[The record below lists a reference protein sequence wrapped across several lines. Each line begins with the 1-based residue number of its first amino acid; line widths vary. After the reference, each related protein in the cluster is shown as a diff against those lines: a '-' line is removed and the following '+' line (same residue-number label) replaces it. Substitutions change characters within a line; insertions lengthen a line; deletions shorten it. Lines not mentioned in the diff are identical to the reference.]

1 MKMKKIAICIMAACL
16 SLTFIPLQA
25 KDVVKPSTLVT
36 TSKSAEVKELDLRL
50 NEIKSMDKSKL
61 TVSEKK
67 SLRKEVKTTKQRLY
81 NDYGVVYIS
90 AGTLL
95 LIVILLIILL

>member
-25 KDVVKPSTLVT
+25 KDVVKPSTSIT
-36 TSKSAEVKELDLRL
+36 APRPAEVKALDLRL

-61 TVSEKK
+61 NASEKK
-67 SLRKEVKTTKQRLY
+67 NLRKEVKAIKQRY
-81 NDYGVVYIS
+81 SDYGFVYIS
-90 AGTLL
+90 AGTL
-95 LIVILLIILL
+95 IILIILLLIL

>member
-25 KDVVKPSTLVT
+25 KEVVKPSTSVT
-36 TSKSAEVKELDLRL
+36 APKPAEVKALDLRL

-61 TVSEKK
+61 NASEKK
-67 SLRKEVKTTKQRLY
+67 SLRKEVKAIKQQYR
-81 NDYGVVYIS
+81 DYGVVYIS